1 MVPNPFRDRPYVW
14 VTAGSLDDTEPL
26 EIAVHICTNSQAP
39 WDTIAPGAQQFDD
52 LPSYRSL
59 STSPRPRLS
68 RAAKGAVSHVSLYFG
83 VFVAP
88 NRPLETAAESGHSF
102 LSFTAGVALLY
113 RRAWDVSVGAVNATV
128 ARLGLEHGMAGLAF
142 IEPLACIRRHGLP
155 LPVAAFRAGKRR
167 FGDHGFRHIDPFEQ
181 LGCRLFDDKNDER
194 PQWHPDRCLEHDLA
208 SQSHRHISWQ
218 ISIVIV
224 DNS

>member
-26 EIAVHICTNSQAP
+26 EIAVHICTNSKAP

-181 LGCRLFDDKNDER
+181 LGCGFSMTKTMNGHNGTPIDALNTILPPKATGTSRGKA
-194 PQWHPDRCLEHDLA
+194 A
-208 SQSHRHISWQ
+208 SSL
-218 ISIVIV
+218 
-224 DNS
+224 